1 MSQKS
6 SFTSLLSVDLSV
18 GINRDLL
25 ERLQLPV
32 PDQEK
37 SSYSLVLAER
47 LIRVM
52 SQAAQPGNT
61 HIDTR
66 AVAIH

>member
-1 MSQKS
+1 M
-6 SFTSLLSVDLSV
+6 
-18 GINRDLL
+18 
-25 ERLQLPV
+25 PV